1 MTGEAGGERYE
12 DAGSSPS
19 MSGKLG
25 TPAMSVASSTARREV
40 PSVGDA
46 AEVLDL
52 HKYTRDFTE
61 RTCKGDKWV
70 HV

>member
-1 MTGEAGGERYE
+1 MSITDETGGEQYE

-25 TPAMSVASSTARREV
+25 TPAMSVASSTALREV

-46 AEVLDL
+46 GEDEEVD
-52 HKYTRDFTE
+52 E
-61 RTCKGDKWV
+61 EGSGGEISS
-70 HV
+70 